1 MIEAISHRLTDQPQI
16 YQLQHLFDIIMIQGI
31 SVLAESTIYEL
42 LNIGTERR
50 IDIEGKLLDYYTNH
64 KADDFSLLRKI
75 NEMRLMPLF
84 QVARL
89 VVAQRANMG

>member
-1 MIEAISHRLTDQPQI
+1 M
-16 YQLQHLFDIIMIQGI
+16 
-31 SVLAESTIYEL
+31 AESTIYEL

-75 NEMRLMPLF
+75 NEITEWRHRYLA
-84 QVARL
+84 VGA
-89 VVAQRANMG
+89 

>member
-1 MIEAISHRLTDQPQI
+1 MIEAISHRLTDQPQT

-50 IDIEGKLLDYYTNH
+50 IDI
-64 KADDFSLLRKI
+64 
-75 NEMRLMPLF
+75 
-84 QVARL
+84 
-89 VVAQRANMG
+89 